1 MSQYRIEI
9 EERKNGEKWYI
20 PQVGEPRLRIG
31 KFDFLSTKWKNII
44 EDSTSFWI
52 SSLAHVSYDT
62 EQKALDVIEGYKQH
76 LINAEGKE
84 VKSTSYKTIQ

>member
-9 EERKNGEKWYI
+9 EERKNGKKWYI
-20 PQVGEPRLRIG
+20 PQVGEPYLKIG

-52 SSLAHVSYDT
+52 SSLAHVSYNT
-62 EQKALDVIEGYKQH
+62 EQKAIDVIEKYKKY
-76 LINAEGKE
+76 LIDIEGKE
-84 VKSTSYKTIQ
+84 VKSPS

>member
-20 PQVGEPRLRIG
+20 PQVGIPSLKIG
-31 KFDFLSTKWKNII
+31 KFDFFSTKWRNII
-44 EDSTSFWI
+44 EQTDSFFYTAYAQI
-52 SSLAHVSYDT
+52 SYDT
-62 EQKALDVIEGYKQH
+62 EQKALDLIEKYKKY
-76 LINAEGKE
+76 LIDIEGKE